1 MGASGFGPKILF
13 KITTP
18 FFSGGEQV
26 IIPVT
31 ETVVN
36 TWIIMAVLILFAY
49 FATRNLQKVPK
60 GMQIVTE
67 ALVDGINGLTKQTMG
82 EDKAY
87 FAPYIGT
94 LLLLIGISNI
104 AGLFNVRPPT
114 ADVNTTMGLALMTFV
129 MIHGFG
135 IKAKGVGTYFKGF
148 LEPMPFLLPLNIM
161 GELAT
166 PISLSFRLFGNIVG
180 GVIVMNLLYGALY
193 SLSGAV
199 FGLVGVSTVIPVFQ
213 VIAAP
218 LHVYFDLFAGLL
230 QSFIFAMLTM
240 VFIAIQMD

>member
-82 EDKAY
+82 EDKVY
-87 FAPYIGT
+87 FAPYVGT
-94 LLLLIGISNI
+94 LLLLVGISNI

-129 MIHGFG
+129 MIHGYG